1 MIEQGETIRGRGLKA
16 IKLAR
21 EMALEQEESHDVA
34 VGSESYAFCVDTMVH
49 YLRSLDPKLWKVRYS
64 LSRLLIPLCIIVHRH
79 PSLHWTRGREAWIN
93 SCNSLFRTND
103 GTQRTKT
110 WFIKV
115 STIFETLIN
124 TILTQMKWG

>member
-49 YLRSLDPKLWKVRYS
+49 YLRRVSAKEDHEKNSKKES
-64 LSRLLIPLCIIVHRH
+64 E
-79 PSLHWTRGREAWIN
+79 TEGAAGGAGREEHG
-93 SCNSLFRTND
+93 REND
-103 GTQRTKT
+103 VEALDEKKKLPTPD
-110 WFIKV
+110 KV
-115 STIFETLIN
+115 SQTSSEVKLETWKCSTTKLFYVKGFV
-124 TILTQMKWG
+124 TTP